1 MNEELVSKLLE
12 ALKSVLPH
20 VVTQVVACCGL
31 KCREAVCD
39 SCNPNAEA
47 AAEEA
52 CKAYSVADKLV
63 REVEGFLNGK
73 TNQPPS

>member
-20 VVTQVVACCGL
+20 VVTQVVACSGL
-31 KCREAVCD
+31 KCREPVCQ
-39 SCNPNAEA
+39 SCNPDAEA

-52 CKAYSVADKLV
+52 CKAYFAADKLV
-63 REVEGFLNGK
+63 REAEGFLNG
-73 TNQPPS
+73 